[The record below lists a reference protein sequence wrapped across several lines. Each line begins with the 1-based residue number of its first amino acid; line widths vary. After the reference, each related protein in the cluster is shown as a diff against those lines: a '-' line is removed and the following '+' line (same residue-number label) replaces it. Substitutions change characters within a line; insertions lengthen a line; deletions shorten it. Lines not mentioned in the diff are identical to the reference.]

1 MEWHTLTNT
10 KVLWG
15 GLEQGVLDNL
25 GLTLREG
32 GRGRLLTGLALG
44 GLVIETESVE

>member
-1 MEWHTLTNT
+1 MLTDT
-10 KVLWG
+10 EVFWG
-15 GLEQGVLDNL
+15 IFKQRVLDNL

-32 GRGRLLTGLALG
+32 GRGWFLTGLALS

>member
-1 MEWHTLTNT
+1 MEWHTLTDT
-10 KVLWG
+10 KVLG
-15 GLEQGVLDNL
+15 SGFKQGVLDNL

-32 GRGRLLTGLALG
+32 SRGGLLTCLALG